1 VDLSQRKRVEIKSY
15 SLVNKM
21 TMQKRRCKNWIKTYL
36 EYVDNTEPPLLYKT
50 WCAISALSI
59 ALERKCYIP
68 WVGGFTW
75 YPNMYIVLVGP
86 PGQVRKSTAIR
97 PMVDIVS
104 HLDDIHLAANSTTR
118 ESLIR
123 SLSES
128 SSFSIDSETGE
139 QKEHCSMTILASELA
154 VFIGGNSGQLM
165 SDLSDWWDCDDYWE
179 YKTKHQGCDYINGV
193 WVNMLGATTPDL
205 IEACLPVEMIGS
217 GFASRIIFVY
227 EQEIGKLVVFPTQD
241 KREEQLSKDLIH
253 DIKLIHEM
261 SGEFEVSECFKEKW
275 AEWYRDNYYNPPFR
289 DTKLAGYTSRRPT
302 HIMKLCMLVSA
313 SKGDSMML
321 TSVELEEA
329 NELLKNT
336 EKKMPRTFTSLGRR
350 GDADIVNSIMTE
362 VAKAGTITYTKLLNK
377 FYMDVNTKSFDEMIE
392 ALRRT
397 DFLEVHRS
405 GNKME
410 LVWKRDG
417 NADNS
422 MANSL
427 KRG

>member
-1 VDLSQRKRVEIKSY
+1 
-15 SLVNKM
+15 
-21 TMQKRRCKNWIKTYL
+21 MQNRRCKNWLNTYL
-36 EYVDNTEPPLLYKT
+36 KYVDNTEPPLLYKT

-68 WVGGFTW
+68 WVGGFIW

-97 PMVDIVS
+97 PMVDIIS
-104 HLDDIHLAANSTTR
+104 NLEDIHVSANSTTR

-123 SLSES
+123 TLAES
-128 SSFSIDSETGE
+128 SSFTVNKDSGE
-139 QKEHCSMTILASELA
+139 QVEHCSLTILASELA

-165 SDLSDWWDCDDYWE
+165 SDLSDWWDCPPYWE
-179 YKTKHQGCDYINGV
+179 YKTKHQGCDKINGV
-193 WVNMLGATTPDL
+193 WVNMIGATTPDL

-227 EQEIGKLVVFPTQD
+227 EQEIGKLVTFPTLSD
-241 KREEQLSKDLIH
+241 KEESLKEDLIH
-253 DIKLIHEM
+253 DIKLINEL
-261 SGEFEVSECFKEKW
+261 SGEFKISDCFKKRWEKW
-275 AEWYRDNYYNPPFR
+275 YKDNYYNPPFR
-289 DTKLAGYTSRRPT
+289 DTKLVGYTSRRPT
-302 HIMKLCMLVSA
+302 HIMKLCMLISA

-321 TSVELEEA
+321 TSVELDEA
-329 NELLKNT
+329 NELLRRT
-336 EKKMPRTFTSLGRR
+336 EEKMPRTFTSLGRR
-350 GDADIVNSIMTE
+350 TDADIVNSIMTE

-377 FYMDVNTKSFDEMIE
+377 FYMDVNTRSFDEMIE

-397 DFLEVHRS
+397 DFLKVRRN
-405 GNKME
+405 GKDKE
-410 LVWKRDG
+410 LVWKKDG
-417 NADNS
+417 NADSS